1 MRLFLIIHFICILN
15 FSFSQTAIV
24 TFDFAGLS
32 GNESSANSN
41 SSHASVVN
49 PSTITRGSGLSNS
62 YTNADRFNSNFFSEN
77 TSIDLTD
84 YLQFTITPTTNYTI
98 NISQISIQ
106 SQRSSTGPQSF
117 IIRTSVDNYTSDAS
131 NLISITSHNVT
142 VASSFNF
149 ITAITSTVAVTIR
162 IYGYESTAGN
172 GTWGPGDGTGND
184 ITVSGWGNPLPLQF
198 GAVGAIKTER
208 GVHVKWTAYNENNV
222 GHFEVERCFSNG
234 STFIKIG
241 SVVSFNRS
249 TISNYYFLDE
259 EKMLGMIYYRI
270 KAVDLDG
277 KIWNSP
283 IVRVLI
289 SNIGMGLKIFPN
301 PIRNNEIT
309 FYISSLPL
317 GIYNLE
323 VRNSLGQKFYNEK
336 FKIESDNISASVRIQ
351 PVFARGIYLFV
362 LYNNEY
368 SCVKIIVVQ

>member
-1 MRLFLIIHFICILN
+1 MVLGDPEMEQGMIL
-15 FSFSQTAIV
+15 
-24 TFDFAGLS
+24 
-32 GNESSANSN
+32 
-41 SSHASVVN
+41 
-49 PSTITRGSGLSNS
+49 
-62 YTNADRFNSNFFSEN
+62 
-77 TSIDLTD
+77 
-84 YLQFTITPTTNYTI
+84 
-98 NISQISIQ
+98 Q
-106 SQRSSTGPQSF
+106 SQVG
-117 IIRTSVDNYTSDAS
+117 
-131 NLISITSHNVT
+131 
-142 VASSFNF
+142 
-149 ITAITSTVAVTIR
+149 
-162 IYGYESTAGN
+162 
-172 GTWGPGDGTGND
+172 
-184 ITVSGWGNPLPLQF
+184 GNPLPLQF
-198 GAVGAIKTER
+198 GTVGVIKTER

-277 KIWNSP
+277 KIGYSP

-289 SNIGMGLKIFPN
+289 SNIGMGLKIFSN

-351 PVFARGIYLFV
+351 PVFAKGIYLFM
-362 LYNNEY
+362 LCNNEY

>member
-49 PSTITRGSGLSNS
+49 PSNITRGTGLIADD
-62 YTNADRFNSNFFSEN
+62 NADRFNSRSFSQN
-77 TSIDLTD
+77 SSIDLND

-106 SQRSSTGPQSF
+106 SQRSATGPQSF

-131 NLISITSHNVT
+131 NLISITSIAT
-142 VASSFNF
+142 VSSSFNL

-162 IYGYESTAGN
+162 IYGYGASHGN

-277 KIWNSP
+277 KIWYSP

-351 PVFARGIYLFV
+351 PVFAKGIYLFM

-368 SCVKIIVVQ
+368 SCVKIVVVQ